1 MKRKKSPSRTNGR
14 GERRLVGF
22 DAAGH
27 IDPAEA
33 NRLLELGRSTR
44 LDESNQAFEGATEDD
59 LAEEL
64 GEAAVHHMTTGA
76 DELTSDLEAEVEEEL
91 GGPFVV
97 TSANTEF
104 AGGTDESNIETAT
117 REPFPTT

>member
-14 GERRLVGF
+14 GERRSVGF

-27 IDPAEA
+27 IDPNEA
-33 NRLLELGRSTR
+33 NRLLELGRSTHVE
-44 LDESNQAFEGATEDD
+44 DSNQAFEGATEDD

-64 GEAAVHHMTTGA
+64 AEAAVHNMTTGA

-97 TSANTEF
+97 TSGSTEF